1 MKDFFTDLIDN
12 DTLLLAA
19 LLTLAVIEPGIREMV
34 AGGLLG
40 YWRGNVKKI
49 DK

>member
-12 DTLLLAA
+12 DTLLLAT